1 MPRREKPAK
10 SNQNGGSDDDPAV
23 AVAEIPR
30 KSAPLRRRVLQPRSR
45 GHDNLLCEPTRSGP
59 RSALMGS
66 SAKDTNRISD
76 ASIVRVH
83 GSLGLQTPVNGNNS
97 RNFRSRSK
105 NEIPRKSAHDCSL
118 KEKRD
123 HPPRMMMPSWETCE
137 GDRLLGLQP
146 TWRRAAILGI
156 SLLAGKID
164 RPLMPHPPAVARFS
178 TRLPGQ
184 EKHE

>member
-1 MPRREKPAK
+1 MGSSALPSLAHPCWAEITTIKMPRRERPAK

-83 GSLGLQTPVNGNNS
+83 GSLGPTNSSERQQFSEFPAQVRVKSEKICPRLQL
-97 RNFRSRSK
+97 
-105 NEIPRKSAHDCSL
+105 ERKTKSSTSD
-118 KEKRD
+118 D
-123 HPPRMMMPSWETCE
+123 
-137 GDRLLGLQP
+137 D
-146 TWRRAAILGI
+146 AILG
-156 SLLAGKID
+156 D
-164 RPLMPHPPAVARFS
+164 V
-178 TRLPGQ
+178 
-184 EKHE
+184 

>member
-1 MPRREKPAK
+1 MPRRERPAK

-23 AVAEIPR
+23 VVAEIPR

-45 GHDNLLCEPTRSGP
+45 GHDNLVCEPTRSGP

-97 RNFRSRSK
+97 RNFRPRSK

-156 SLLAGKID
+156 SLLSRQD
-164 RPLMPHPPAVARFS
+164 RPAVDAASSRGCPIFDALVGP
-178 TRLPGQ
+178 R
-184 EKHE
+184 EA